1 MWLAPQTGS
10 ASHSASTIRQC
21 VSRLLR
27 HGALFASHSAPT
39 DTCSGPFHGL
49 RIAGMRYHLVIPR
62 LESATRRDAN
72 LQASLYTAT
81 RTVCTVPSILR
92 TTDTLSLEA
101 RMGRSRCGMPKLENL
116 QGRIYLVHSHP
127 FTSSRSHRMASSS
140 GRPIVVCDV
149 NTFTGK
155 RRNLSRHQLHIH
167 VLRLHPPRLHP
178 TSPDFKD
185 VITNS
190 TDDPSELSLTPVLTT

>member
-1 MWLAPQTGS
+1 MHGIPSLSFSPDSNPIATGS
-10 ASHSASTIRQC
+10 IKLSIIICDFQTYDMVQ
-21 VSRLLR
+21 
-27 HGALFASHSAPT
+27 
-39 DTCSGPFHGL
+39 GPFPAHNVPTNAVSVSPDS
-49 RIAGMRYHLVIPR
+49 RQM
-62 LESATRRDAN
+62 
-72 LQASLYTAT
+72 
-81 RTVCTVPSILR
+81 CTVPSILR
-92 TTDTLSLEA
+92 TTDRLSLEA

-178 TSPDFKD
+178 TSPNFKD